1 MAMSVK
7 IVILGEGK
15 FKTRTLAL
23 KDFYLLAIMSVFSS
37 DLTTLIMCLA
47 RVGKTSLMM
56 RYIKNEFSQD

>member
-1 MAMSVK
+1 MSVK

-23 KDFYLLAIMSVFSS
+23 KDFSLLAIMSVFSS
-37 DLTTLIMCLA
+37 DLTTLIMCSA

>member
-23 KDFYLLAIMSVFSS
+23 KDFCLLAIMSVFSS
-37 DLTTLIMCLA
+37 DLTTLITCLA

>member
-23 KDFYLLAIMSVFSS
+23 KDFCLLAIMGLFSS
-37 DLTTLIMCLA
+37 DLTMLIMCLA